1 MNHCIKSRNKLDE
14 IKRGYSEILRTPT
27 GRIWMAV
34 DWGYQATRQYEVSEG
49 RQMEWDFSDKP
60 AADWAREVFSW
71 VPWLENVDVEW
82 KPWRGHK

>member
-1 MNHCIKSRNKLDE
+1 
-14 IKRGYSEILRTPT
+14 
-27 GRIWMAV
+27 MAV